1 MRKYLSGLSILLLLL
16 VLVLIPSALSEITEE
31 DDNPY
36 AASGKEYDLSYDDII
51 SLYRLEFQ
59 SLKDDPE
66 HVTHK
71 LFNDLIWADEYA
83 GDLESIKE
91 EIGYALK
98 DLNGDGV
105 EELLIGKYPA
115 VINSVYTAQN
125 GKTREIVRAGYRYDC
140 YLLNDNTL
148 YRTGSSGAAFYS
160 SELYRMDEKGDIV
173 FVKGYSQD
181 GEYAFQLG
189 MGDEEEAWFSMPD
202 SETYYGDEM
211 PERLV
216 DTKEAR
222 EWIDD
227 CESRFSDIAFTL
239 LFEKGDTEFTGI
251 VSVGGKQTG
260 SGTVR
265 IRKTPDKKGKILA
278 TLRVGTKLTVI
289 GEENGYYRVKLP
301 DGEGFIQKEF
311 LAPEEKVKQVRTGN
325 PEKDEAGP
333 AEPTK
338 EEHPAEDPL
347 VVTLTESETEIET
360 QTGAPE
366 KQPEYETVIDH
377 YETIEVRRSRQVID
391 HYETYYT
398 YEDNGE
404 GTFREEAHERPVYTT
419 EYYTETVEQPVYKQV
434 PKE

>member
-1 MRKYLSGLSILLLLL
+1 MRKNLSGLSILLLLF
-16 VLVLIPSALSEITEE
+16 VLFLIPSALSEITEE

-36 AASGKEYDLSYDDII
+36 AASSKEYDLSYDDII

-71 LFNDLIWADEYA
+71 LFNDLIWVDEYA

-115 VINSVYTAQN
+115 VINSVYTMRN
-125 GKTREIVRAGYRYDC
+125 GKIKELVRAGYRYDC
-140 YLLNDNTL
+140 CLLDDDTL

-160 SELYRMDEKGDIV
+160 SELYLMDEKGDIV

-181 GEYAFQLG
+181 GEYASQHG

-202 SETYYGDEM
+202 SEIYYGDEM
-211 PERLV
+211 PDRLV

-227 CESRFSDIAFTL
+227 CESRFSDIPFTL
-239 LFEKGDTEFTGI
+239 LFEKDSVEFTGI

-265 IRKTPDKKGKILA
+265 VRKTPDKKGKILA
-278 TLRVGTKLTVI
+278 ALRVGTKLTVI

-311 LAPEEKVKQVRTGN
+311 LVPEEKVKQVRLGN
-325 PEKDEAGP
+325 PGKDETAP
-333 AEPTK
+333 AEMAG
-338 EEHPAEDPL
+338 EEPPAEEPSA
-347 VVTLTESETEIET
+347 VMPSELTADT
-360 QTGAPE
+360 QAGKSE

-377 YETIEVRRSRQVID
+377 YETVEVQRSRQVID

-398 YEDNGE
+398 YSDNGD
-404 GTFREEAHERPVYTT
+404 GIFREEAHERPVYTT

-434 PKE
+434 PKQ